1 MKLIY
6 ALHCI
11 ASKVALC
18 YGGETWTINR
28 RDAHKMEA
36 AQMRFYGCY
45 LLSEYRT
52 AKEILTIRNRL
63 KTDNTVADLK
73 ACKQKASLTL

>member
-1 MKLIY
+1 M
-6 ALHCI
+6 HFI
-11 ASKVALC
+11 ASKLALC
-18 YGGETWTINR
+18 YGGETWTNNR

-36 AQMRFYGCY
+36 AQMRFYGRY

-52 AKEILTIRNRL
+52 AQGTLNIRNRL

-73 ACKQKASLTL
+73 ARKKKKASLTP